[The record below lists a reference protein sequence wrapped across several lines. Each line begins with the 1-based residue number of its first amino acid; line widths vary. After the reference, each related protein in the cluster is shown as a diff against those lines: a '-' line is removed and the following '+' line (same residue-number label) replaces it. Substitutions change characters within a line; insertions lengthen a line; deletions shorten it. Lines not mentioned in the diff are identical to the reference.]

1 MLSMVEDEDDDSHIN
16 PSEDPASNFVSMG
29 SVLDMKG
36 AGSSLAKS
44 ISFDE
49 KKPAYP
55 QVMSLFND
63 VVTEVGGNPVLLRN
77 LFNRLKD
84 HVAIPLLTQVQ
95 QLNDAGE
102 NCSAGGL
109 RPFSRVNDAEPQKNK
124 RLQAG
129 YELALQPKKK
139 K

>member
-1 MLSMVEDEDDDSHIN
+1 MYISIKYLILFQDMLSMVEDEDDDSHIN

-77 LFNRLKD
+77 LFKRLKD
-84 HVAIPLLTQVQ
+84 QACCYSSSYTRLTTKRCRRKLLSWWIKTI
-95 QLNDAGE
+95 
-102 NCSAGGL
+102 
-109 RPFSRVNDAEPQKNK
+109 
-124 RLQAG
+124 
-129 YELALQPKKK
+129 
-139 K
+139 